1 MAAKLTKQGIRD
13 LDAVAPK
20 QQRGHVGT
28 PKRGL
33 MPGEGR
39 CHHIW
44 EQDMGDGNEFP
55 RWVCEEC
62 GAVRG

>member
-1 MAAKLTKQGIRD
+1 MKLTKQGVRD
-13 LDAVAPK
+13 LDAIGPK
-20 QQRGHVGT
+20 PKRGHVGLKLE
-28 PKRGL
+28 P

-55 RWVCEEC
+55 RWVCDSC